1 MTKRLSRRRFL
12 QASAVAGTGVFL
24 THGYELSQARP
35 PGPNARLHIGIIGA
49 GGRGGQTI
57 GAFAGAGTLVAL
69 CDVDAHQAAESFG
82 RYPNA
87 TKYKDF
93 RVMLDKQKDID
104 AVVVSTPD
112 HTHAVAAI
120 AAMKAGKHVY
130 VEKPLTH
137 DIYEA
142 RQMKEVAA
150 KQKVVTQMGNQGTDS
165 NNLRQAVEVVRAGAI
180 GDVTEVHVWTGRPSW
195 PQNID
200 RPKKTDPVPNTLDW
214 ELWLGTAPERPYV
227 SNTYVPFKWRG
238 WWDFGTGA
246 LGDMGCH
253 TMNLPYMALRLGI
266 PTTVSAEIGTPL
278 NAETLPRGAT
288 IVYQFPARDKLPA
301 CRMTWY
307 EGGRRPATSL
317 LRGAQMR
324 GSGSLL
330 IGSKGMLYSPEDY
343 GTSYQLLPREDF
355 ANYRPPQ
362 PTLPRGPD
370 HIQEFVRSCTGQL
383 GRAPMSNFD
392 HSATFVEAMLLGNLA
407 IRCGKPIHWDA
418 ANMRATDLPQANQYI
433 RREYRKGW
441 TL

>member
-69 CDVDAHQAAESFG
+69 CDVDEHQAAESFG

-120 AAMKAGKHVY
+120 TAMKMGKHVY

-165 NNLRQAVEVVRAGAI
+165 NNLRQAVEVDPCRRHRRRDRSPRLDRSAQLAAEHRSAEENRSGAQDAG
-180 GDVTEVHVWTGRPSW
+180 
-195 PQNID
+195 
-200 RPKKTDPVPNTLDW
+200 
-214 ELWLGTAPERPYV
+214 LGTVAGHGSRTSLCQQHLRPV
-227 SNTYVPFKWRG
+227 Q
-238 WWDFGTGA
+238 
-246 LGDMGCH
+246 
-253 TMNLPYMALRLGI
+253 MAWLVGLRH
-266 PTTVSAEIGTPL
+266 
-278 NAETLPRGAT
+278 
-288 IVYQFPARDKLPA
+288 
-301 CRMTWY
+301 
-307 EGGRRPATSL
+307 RRPGRHGLPHDEPAVHGPASGDSNPRQRGNRHALERGDSAPRAPRLLTNFRLATSC
-317 LRGAQMR
+317 
-324 GSGSLL
+324 
-330 IGSKGMLYSPEDY
+330 
-343 GTSYQLLPREDF
+343 
-355 ANYRPPQ
+355 PP
-362 PTLPRGPD
+362 
-370 HIQEFVRSCTGQL
+370 
-383 GRAPMSNFD
+383 
-392 HSATFVEAMLLGNLA
+392 
-407 IRCGKPIHWDA
+407 A
-418 ANMRATDLPQANQYI
+418 A
-433 RREYRKGW
+433 
-441 TL
+441 